1 MVYLHG
7 GVNAMSKSVKRIILI
22 GILFFIL
29 ILLVGIGIYFYK
41 SVAGLTDENEKEVL
55 ADIQTATNLEE
66 MVSGADVIVFGTYEG
81 LDATW
86 NMARDQK
93 DIQKEAKDLY
103 IAGRLFAFH
112 VEEVW
117 KGSLAD
123 KEIQIN
129 HLYGLPFVVEKTFG
143 YDDEEVEAV
152 DPTYV
157 SPSFHKSYIA
167 FLKKS
172 ELGDFYMR
180 AQEPF
185 LISVDKYDV
194 VKLESEVLEELDFE
208 PSITGESLAEVKKE
222 IAAYN

>member
-1 MVYLHG
+1 
-7 GVNAMSKSVKRIILI
+7 MSKAVKGIILI
-22 GILFFIL
+22 SIFFFIL

-41 SVAGLTDENEKEVL
+41 SVTGLTDENEKDVL
-55 ADIQTATNLEE
+55 EDIQTATNLEE
-66 MVSGADVIVFGTYEG
+66 MVRGADLIVFGTYEG

-117 KGSLAD
+117 KGSLSD
-123 KEIQIN
+123 KEMKIN
-129 HLYGLPFVVEKTFG
+129 HVYGLPFKVEKTLG

-152 DPTYV
+152 DPTYI
-157 SPSFHKSYIA
+157 SPSFQKSYIA

-172 ELGDFYMR
+172 DHGDFYMR

-194 VKLESEVLEELDFE
+194 VKLESEVLEELDFDQ
-208 PSITGESLAEVKKE
+208 SITGESLVEVKKV
-222 IAAYN
+222 IATYH